1 MIKSKALKKY
11 YGRKAYADGVY
22 GKIVEHA
29 VFEGSDGLR
38 EEYVIDIPDG
48 TREKFNSVV
57 VIEKLNFISKNNVI
71 IAIAVVDGRTYV
83 GHSVLN
89 PADGVSVH
97 SMGRK
102 LALARALEDPDG
114 ENYILEDINYINGSD
129 GDDDDDDEEEEDEEE
144 IIGECEYCGNPI
156 YEGENYVEDADG
168 NMYCDEE
175 CLNESTLFDEENAE
189 EVEDEE

>member
-1 MIKSKALKKY
+1 MIKSKALNKY
-11 YGRKAYADGVY
+11 YGRKAYADGQY
-22 GKIVEHA
+22 GKIIEHSVVED
-29 VFEGSDGLR
+29 SDGV
-38 EEYVIDIPDG
+38 EEAFVMNLPDG

-168 NMYCDEE
+168 NMYCDED
-175 CLNESTLFDEENAE
+175 CLNESKRVDEENAE